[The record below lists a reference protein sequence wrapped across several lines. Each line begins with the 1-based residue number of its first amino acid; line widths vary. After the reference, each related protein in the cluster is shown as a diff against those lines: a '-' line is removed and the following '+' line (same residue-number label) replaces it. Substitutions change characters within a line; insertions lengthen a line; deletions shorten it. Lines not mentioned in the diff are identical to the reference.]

1 MPPAH
6 RRVSPSQPA
15 EERNELPVAGSGYA
29 HERFWR
35 NKPKAS
41 KARPVLLSFDELPE
55 WQQDSGYIRHGY
67 RPISGSAQ
75 VSFSSWSYLHNE
87 SVNIYSHLIPGIA
100 FLLGEWYIQQYL
112 ASRYSTVTAT
122 DYLIFTFFLLTAVIC
137 LGLSTIYHTLLNHSH
152 KVEQLCLQLDLVG
165 IAFLTVGDFISG
177 IRMVFYCESL
187 QRNIYWSMTGIL
199 GALTIGIMVSPR
211 FQGREFRIFRTLTFV
226 GLGTSGFAP
235 LIHGITMFGWS
246 QMVKQSGMP
255 YYLVE
260 GGFLLAGTFFY
271 ATKFPESRYPG
282 KFDIWGSSHQLFHI
296 MVVLATVTQLVG
308 LLQAFDYNYFHRICS
323 SL

>member
-1 MPPAH
+1 MFITYLPIRHKAH
-6 RRVSPSQPA
+6 
-15 EERNELPVAGSGYA
+15 
-29 HERFWR
+29 
-35 NKPKAS
+35 
-41 KARPVLLSFDELPE
+41 PVLLSFNKLPE
-55 WQQDSGYIRHGY
+55 WHQDNKYIQYGY
-67 RPISGSAQ
+67 RPISGSAK
-75 VSFSSWSYLHNE
+75 VSFSNYK
-87 SVNIYSHLIPGIA
+87 
-100 FLLGEWYIQQYL
+100 WYIQQYL
-112 ASRYSTVTAT
+112 ASRYSTITT
-122 DYLIFTFFLLTAVIC
+122 TNYLIFTFFLLTTVIY
-137 LGLSTIYHTLLNHSH
+137 LGLSTTYHTLLNHSH

-165 IAFLTVGDFISG
+165 IAVLAVGDFISG
-177 IRMVFYCESL
+177 IYMVFYCEPL
-187 QRNIYWSMTGIL
+187 QRNIYWSMTGII
-199 GALTIGIMVSPR
+199 GALTIAIMVSSR

-226 GLGTSGFAP
+226 GLGTSGIAP

-260 GGFLLAGTFFY
+260 GGFLLTGSFFY

-308 LLQAFDYNYFHRICS
+308 ILEAFDYNFFHRTCS